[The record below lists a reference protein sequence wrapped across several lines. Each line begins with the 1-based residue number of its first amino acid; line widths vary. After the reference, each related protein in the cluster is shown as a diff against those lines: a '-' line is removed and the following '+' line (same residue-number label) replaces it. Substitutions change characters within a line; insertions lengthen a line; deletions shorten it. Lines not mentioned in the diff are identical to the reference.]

1 LEEVPRL
8 SVSIAHKLIH
18 ESPLSAWAAHRLLG
32 NFRKP
37 PTDSQI
43 QGRMWHAAIL
53 EESHDVILV
62 DFPDYRTKAAK
73 EEKKRILADG
83 QVPALKAKFELLAP
97 HAERIREQI
106 ALRGIKFDGITEQR
120 FEWTEFTD
128 EGRPVDCS
136 GVIDH
141 HQELSIHDLK
151 TGSGATSE
159 RQAALLISRSHSV
172 MQDAAYRSALASKKT
187 GIVDVGDFDFT
198 YIFAQTEEPFS
209 VTPVRMAGTF
219 REISHLQWR
228 RAIHLWND
236 CISKGTEREH
246 WPDVTTGTS
255 VIDAPGWMLS
265 QELELEAMRDG

>member
-1 LEEVPRL
+1 
-8 SVSIAHKLIH
+8 
-18 ESPLSAWAAHRLLG
+18 
-32 NFRKP
+32 
-37 PTDSQI
+37 
-43 QGRMWHAAIL
+43 M
-53 EESHDVILV
+53 ILV
-62 DFPDYRTKAAK
+62 DFPDYRTKEAR
-73 EEKKRILADG
+73 EEKNRILAAG
-83 QVPALKAKFELLAP
+83 QVPAIKEKFDLLAFG
-97 HAERIREQI
+97 AKKIREQI
-106 ALRGIKFDGITEQR
+106 ALRGIEFNGIAEQR

-187 GIVDVGDFDFT
+187 GIVDVGDFYFT

-228 RAIHLWND
+228 RAIHLWHD
-236 CISKGTEREH
+236 CISKGTAREH

-255 VIDAPGWMLS
+255 IIDAPGWMLS